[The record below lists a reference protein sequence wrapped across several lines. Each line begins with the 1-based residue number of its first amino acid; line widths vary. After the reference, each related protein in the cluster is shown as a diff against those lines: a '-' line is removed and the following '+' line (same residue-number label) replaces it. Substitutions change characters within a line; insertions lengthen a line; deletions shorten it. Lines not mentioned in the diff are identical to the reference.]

1 LPFSRDQVRI
11 GFERLTWFVCEVR
24 YWRLIDEPRAGW
36 AKPGKSGV
44 AEKPR
49 LLVIDRDSSH
59 DKSSFGPLSE
69 TFDRVTV
76 HSVAKALVL
85 LRDQRFDA
93 VYVDAS
99 QFSALRWVGMVMQA
113 GEILDAI
120 SDGVAVVDPN
130 LRIIWANPE
139 FQSLCGS
146 NDATVGTS
154 FYDALGKAETL
165 GTEPCAFTAA
175 VAARI
180 PASTALKLAGGQY
193 IRLTVTPVFDASGS
207 LTHMIALTRETTS
220 ETQQQLKVDAI
231 HEAGDELADLSP
243 AELAEMTVEERTDL
257 LKYNISRHMRD
268 LLGLDFIEIRLL
280 DRATNR
286 LIPLLTEGMTPLAAN
301 RELYARE
308 EANGVT
314 GFVAATG
321 KTYVCPDTT
330 KDPRYIE
337 GAAGSRSSITVP
349 LTIHGTVIGTLN
361 VESPQPGAF
370 DERDQQFIEIYGRNI
385 AAAINTLELLQAE
398 KQTTA
403 RTQVEAINREL
414 ALPLDD
420 IIADATTVLDRYAG
434 HDEDIIS
441 RLRHLLYRAREIRS
455 LVHKAGTVPPGPSPI
470 QAPPGPAQR
479 LGGTRLLV
487 VDFDEAIRK
496 SAHHLL
502 GCQGASVETAHDAK
516 EAIALMRQ
524 TAYSAALVDIRLP
537 DLDGYEAF
545 KRLREVQPNVPVIL
559 MTGFGWDPTH
569 SIVKARQ
576 EGLQTVLYKPF
587 RADRLME
594 AVEQALRSV
603 TPGRP
608 AAPCPPP
615 PPAGVTAPQGG
626 PASTSATATPASAPP
641 GSNSHPPEVITS
653 SGMNPAE
660 SATAGRSP
668 AKATPDE

>member
-1 LPFSRDQVRI
+1 M
-11 GFERLTWFVCEVR
+11 
-24 YWRLIDEPRAGW
+24 
-36 AKPGKSGV
+36 

-59 DKSSFGPLSE
+59 EKSSLGHLSE
-69 TFDRVTV
+69 SFDHVSVR
-76 HSVAKALVL
+76 SVAKALAL
-85 LRDQRFDA
+85 LRDQSFDA
-93 VYVDAS
+93 VFVDAS

-120 SDGVAVVDPN
+120 SDGVAVVDPD

-146 NDATVGTS
+146 NEPKVGSS

-165 GTEPCAFTAA
+165 GSEPCAFA
-175 VAARI
+175 VAVASKAS
-180 PASTALKLAGGQY
+180 ASTALKLAGGRY
-193 IRLTVTPVFDASGS
+193 IRLTVTPVFDAAGS

-280 DRATNR
+280 DRTTNR

-301 RELYARE
+301 RELYARVD
-308 EANGVT
+308 ANGVT

-337 GAAGSRSSITVP
+337 GAAGSRSSLTVP

-398 KQTTA
+398 KLTTA

-455 LVHKAGTVPPGPSPI
+455 LVHKAGTVPSGPSPI

-479 LGGTRLLV
+479 LSGTRLLV

-545 KRLREVQPNVPVIL
+545 KRLREVQPSVPIIL

-603 TPGRP
+603 TPGRTAAGAP
-608 AAPCPPP
+608 QVAAAPPQA
-615 PPAGVTAPQGG
+615 PAQAPTPTSATLS
-626 PASTSATATPASAPP
+626 PASTPS
-641 GSNSHPPEVITS
+641 GSNSHPPTPLS
-653 SGMNPAE
+653 SSVNPAE
-660 SATAGRSP
+660 SETAAHSP
-668 AKATPDE
+668 GKAPQDE